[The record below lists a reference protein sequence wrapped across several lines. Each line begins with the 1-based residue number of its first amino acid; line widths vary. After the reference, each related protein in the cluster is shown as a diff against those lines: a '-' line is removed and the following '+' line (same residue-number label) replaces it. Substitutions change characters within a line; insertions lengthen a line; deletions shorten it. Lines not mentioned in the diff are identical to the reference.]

1 MIYDKAHELARA
13 LKDSPEFKKY
23 KTLRLEVNKDEK
35 NKAMLE
41 DYQTK
46 MMDLQLSQIKTGEMD
61 QAKLGELKALE
72 QILVMNSI
80 LKDYLMA
87 EMEFSRIYADI
98 NKIITEAIE
107 VKE

>member
-23 KTLRLEVNKDEK
+23 KKLRLEVNKDEK

-61 QAKLGELKALE
+61 QAKLEELKALE

-80 LKDYLMA
+80 LKDYK
-87 EMEFSRIYADI
+87 FVDRKS
-98 NKIITEAIE
+98 
-107 VKE
+107 VV